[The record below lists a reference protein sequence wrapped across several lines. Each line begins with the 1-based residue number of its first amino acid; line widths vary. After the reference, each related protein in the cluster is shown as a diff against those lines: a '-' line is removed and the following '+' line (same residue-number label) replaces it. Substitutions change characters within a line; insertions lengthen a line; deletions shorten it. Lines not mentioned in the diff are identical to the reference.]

1 MELSG
6 FILIYSAIV
15 VAVTALTVGVFQ
27 WVFSSGHWSDRSVF
41 ATAVSGA
48 ALARRALPAGLAAG
62 LAVGVG
68 RGVAVAGV
76 AVAVGGVVDSKG
88 IPRQSRGL

>member
-41 ATAVSGA
+41 ATASKRGGVGA
-48 ALARRALPAGLAAG
+48 AGASGWF
-62 LAVGVG
+62 
-68 RGVAVAGV
+68 
-76 AVAVGGVVDSKG
+76 GGWFGGGCGEGSSG
-88 IPRQSRGL
+88 GGCGGGCGGCGGH